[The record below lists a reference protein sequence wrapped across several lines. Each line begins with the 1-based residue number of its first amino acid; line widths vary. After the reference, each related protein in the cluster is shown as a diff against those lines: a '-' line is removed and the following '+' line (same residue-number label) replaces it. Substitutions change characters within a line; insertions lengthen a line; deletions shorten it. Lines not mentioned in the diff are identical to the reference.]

1 MILSNKTIG
10 QIKKKSGL
18 SFDRAT
24 DFSVLA
30 SLIGNETKCTIG
42 ITTLKRLFGYIDDPR
57 DTNKG
62 TLNILALYLGY
73 QTWEEYISTMRIDSD
88 WNVESD
94 TVWVV
99 AQSLGTTIEVCY
111 LNRAVTFEVVSTEE
125 GKALKVINSKNSSL
139 QKDDI
144 AYIDRIR
151 KGEKLEARKVCRGDS
166 LGSYR
171 TNGEIRSI
179 NIIERQP
186 E

>member
-73 QTWEEYISTMRIDSD
+73 QTWEEYVSTMRIDSD
-88 WNVESD
+88 WDVESD
-94 TVWVV
+94 TVWVITLSFGMTV
-99 AQSLGTTIEVCY
+99 EVCY
-111 LNRAVTFEVVSTEE
+111 LNRTVTFEVISTEE
-125 GKALKVINSKNSSL
+125 GKALRVINSQNSSL
-139 QKDDI
+139 KKDDI

-151 KGEKLEARKVCRGDS
+151 KGEKLEARKVCRGAS

-171 TNGEIRSI
+171 TNGEVRSI
-179 NIIERQP
+179 KIVEMQS

>member
-10 QIKKKSGL
+10 QIKNKSGL

-24 DFSVLA
+24 DFSALA

-94 TVWVV
+94 TVWVI
-99 AQSLGTTIEVCY
+99 ALSLGTTIEVCY
-111 LNRAVTFEVVSTEE
+111 LNRAVTFKVVSAEE
-125 GKALKVINSKNSSL
+125 GMALKVIDSKNSSL

-166 LGSYR
+166 FGSYR
-171 TNGEIRSI
+171 TNGEVRSI
-179 NIIERQP
+179 KIVEMQS